1 MPIRVLLA
9 EDHVIVRQGLKALL
23 EHEGFEIVAEVSN
36 GPDAVRLARDRR
48 PTVAVLDVAMPLLN
62 GLDAARE
69 IRQTCPETRVILLTV
84 YTEDR
89 LVLEALRAGI
99 QGYVVKTE
107 AASDLVRAIREVV
120 QGRVY
125 LSSAVSRAA
134 VQAYVAKTQ
143 PDPDPLTPREREVLH
158 LVAEGKTSKEIA
170 QLLGVTVK
178 TAETYRMRIMEKLD
192 IHETAGLVRYAIRR
206 GLIQP

>member
-143 PDPDPLTPREREVLH
+143 PDPDPLTPREREVLQ